1 MQHDS
6 CNEAQAGSRG
16 GVKGKGRGREREREG
31 SYADVANRRGKFKGC
46 QAVRHF
52 VAILSK

>member
-16 GVKGKGRGREREREG
+16 GVKGKGREREREG